1 MKFRSLVL
9 AAAAVGSVGMAVVLF
24 QRHAVPAPPPHA
36 PLLRPDDRLLVGKGE
51 RIYQV
56 RCAACHGANLEGQ
69 ADWREP
75 DVNGL
80 MPAPPHDE
88 SGHTWHH
95 PDEQLFKLT
104 KLGIAKAA
112 GLKDYKTAM
121 PAFEGVLSD
130 EDIVAVLSFIKSRW
144 PASVREKHNRM
155 NAQYE
160 AAKTQP

>member
-1 MKFRSLVL
+1 M
-9 AAAAVGSVGMAVVLF
+9 LF
-24 QRHAVPAPPPHA
+24 QRLAVPSQPPGV
-36 PLLRPDDRLLVGKGE
+36 PLLRPDDRRLIGQGE

-69 ADWREP
+69 ADWRERGP
-75 DVNGL
+75 DGL
-80 MPAPPHDE
+80 LPAPPHDE

-112 GLKDYKTAM
+112 GLKDYKTTM

-130 EDIVAVLSFIKSRW
+130 EEIVAVLSFIKSRW
-144 PASVREKHNRM
+144 PASVREKHDRI